1 MFASLVLSLVWP
13 CLPTTALAQAPAT
26 DPARSERALAA
37 EERRILSLSDGRK
50 VRAVARHRADAWEVR
65 DGNLWLVLPEGLV
78 QGVESER
85 EVLARLHEL
94 SARVPPDDLA
104 RKCALAEWMVQ
115 QGLLAEA
122 LTALDQILQ
131 ADPEQAAARALIA
144 RAAIPVAFPHA
155 AEDSTLAPRE
165 RIDALLRFGAQSR
178 PAVRELVAARLTTL
192 DEPALVQEALERDS
206 HSGVLTRRDFAVF
219 ALRRLCPG
227 RCVRELLACATFDPS
242 PDVRAEAALGL
253 RLVDSP
259 RRVVPLVHVLAGD
272 DPAAR
277 MHAVEALGGIGDLA
291 ALEPLLMH
299 LARMA
304 PASGSG
310 GGAPRSHI
318 FVGNQV
324 TYLRDFDV
332 QIAQG
337 SSIADPIPDVVSEGT
352 QFDVRVVGIG
362 VESVT
367 PAAERRAI
375 CRALARLSGEKLPE
389 DPERWFAW
397 WKQRSEAAQRAGE
410 KTPR

>member
-1 MFASLVLSLVWP
+1 MLLSFVLL
-13 CLPTTALAQAPAT
+13 LAQAPAG
-26 DPARSERALAA
+26 DPTRAERAQAA

-50 VRAVARHRADAWEVR
+50 LRAVARHRADAWEVR
-65 DGNLWLVLPEGLV
+65 DGNLWLVLPDGLV
-78 QGVESER
+78 ASAESER
-85 EVLARLHEL
+85 EVLGRMREL
-94 SARVPPDDLA
+94 AERVPPGDLA

-115 QGLLAEA
+115 QGLLVEA
-122 LTALDQILQ
+122 LNTLDQILQ

-144 RAAIPVAFPHA
+144 RAEIPVAFPRA
-155 AEDSTLAPRE
+155 AEDPTLAPKE
-165 RIDALLRFGAQSR
+165 RIDALVRFGAQSR
-178 PAVRELVAARLTTL
+178 PAVRELVAARLA
-192 DEPALVQEALERDS
+192 ALGETALLQEALEHDS
-206 HSGVLTRRDFAVF
+206 HSGVLTRRSFAVF

-227 RCVRELLACATFDPS
+227 RCMNALLACATFDPS
-242 PDVRAEAALGL
+242 ADVRNEAALGL
-253 RLVDSP
+253 RLVESP
-259 RRVVPLVHVLAGD
+259 RRVVPLVHVLAREE
-272 DPAAR
+272 PSAR
-277 MHAVEALGGIGDLA
+277 IHAVEALGAIGDQA

-304 PASGSG
+304 PAAGSG

-324 TYLRDFDV
+324 GYLRDFDV

-337 SSIADPIPDVVSEGT
+337 SSIADPIPDVVGEGT
-352 QFDVRVVGIG
+352 QLDVRVVGIG

-375 CRALARLSGEKLPE
+375 CRALARISGEKLPE

-397 WKQRSEAAQRAGE
+397 WKQRSEAADTG